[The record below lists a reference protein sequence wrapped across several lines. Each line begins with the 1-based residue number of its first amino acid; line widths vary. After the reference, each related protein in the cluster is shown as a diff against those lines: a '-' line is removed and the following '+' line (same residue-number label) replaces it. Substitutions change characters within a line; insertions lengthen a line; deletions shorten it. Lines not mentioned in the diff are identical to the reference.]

1 MHHFNVQQINQV
13 FWTSNIF
20 QSDKMQLSRQILA
33 EFFLYLW
40 HWKSNKWNSMKIY
53 RIRLDSAKWKWW
65 KTELAKTKLDEWK
78 LNGKFI
84 VGKKAWLETKLE
96 MGSLETDSMVNK
108 VICLENYEITFCL
121 FDIGAFLSLKMEG

>member
-1 MHHFNVQQINQV
+1 MEMVKN
-13 FWTSNIF
+13 
-20 QSDKMQLSRQILA
+20 
-33 EFFLYLW
+33 
-40 HWKSNKWNSMKIY
+40 
-53 RIRLDSAKWKWW
+53 RIGKNETRFSFV
-65 KTELAKTKLDEWK
+65 
-78 LNGKFI
+78 NGKFI